1 MSDAP
6 AFEATKDELLEILKR
21 QLVKAEKWD
30 ADNLAQHAKDT
41 KEAVKVFRT
50 KLREAMKWDWDEIKA
65 HGHKAGLEHNYRT
78 SEVPT
83 CPNQMAT
90 QIKWAIKSL
99 ENDSR
104 KRIRLSGGG
113 QNGRMHYLATWDP
126 TIKDEAC

>member
-1 MSDAP
+1 MS
-6 AFEATKDELLEILKR
+6 T
-21 QLVKAEKWD
+21 
-30 ADNLAQHAKDT
+30 
-41 KEAVKVFRT
+41 
-50 KLREAMKWDWDEIKA
+50 MKWDWDEIKA
-65 HGHKAGLEHNYRT
+65 HHHKAGLSGGSYNYRT
-78 SEVPT
+78 ERREECEIPQ

-104 KRIRLSGGG
+104 KRIRLTAGG